1 MDFKRYNMKKKD
13 FKRGRSQKK
22 TEILMEYIFPSI
34 YLNILLKDSNIY
46 FKINKLSVKN
56 QSSNGL
62 LVGTINS
69 SSPIPRNAIFLSN
82 SETSR
87 TSSCYTWI
95 PLTFTPISFIFFTIF
110 LIFFYFKMIRN
121 RLIPKPK
128 HRQRPLEIEMK
139 SLNRNSS
146 LGEDQSKNEL
156 SKPRIYERN
165 KTLKNPKAKISLLNV
180 DKNKT
185 PFLYEINV

>member
-1 MDFKRYNMKKKD
+1 MKKNDLKTE
-13 FKRGRSQKK
+13 RLQNK
-22 TEILMEYIFPSI
+22 TEILMEFIFLSI
-34 YLNILLKDSNIY
+34 YINILLKDSNIN
-46 FKINKLSVKN
+46 FKIKKLSVQN

-69 SSPIPRNAIFLSN
+69 SSTIPTNANFLSN
-82 SETSR
+82 YESSR

-121 RLIPKPK
+121 RVIPKPK
-128 HRQRPLEIEMK
+128 PRQRPLEIEMK

-165 KTLKNPKAKISLLNV
+165 KTLKNSKTKINFLNV
-180 DKNKT
+180 DKNKA
-185 PFLYEINV
+185 PFFYEIDV

>member
-1 MDFKRYNMKKKD
+1 
-13 FKRGRSQKK
+13 
-22 TEILMEYIFPSI
+22 MEYIFPSI
-34 YLNILLKDSNIY
+34 YLNILLKDSNIN

-69 SSPIPRNAIFLSN
+69 SSPIPRNANFLSN
-82 SETSR
+82 YESSR

-110 LIFFYFKMIRN
+110 LIFFYFKIIRT
-121 RLIPKPK
+121 RVIPKSKP
-128 HRQRPLEIEMK
+128 RQRPLEIEMK
-139 SLNRNSS
+139 CLNRNSS
-146 LGEDQSKNEL
+146 LGEDQRKNKL

-165 KTLKNPKAKISLLNV
+165 KTLNNSKKKINLLNVDV

-185 PFLYEINV
+185 PFLYEIDV